1 MTFFSATARCVLPK
15 IRKNCFSSHYSEK
28 RTDQELYLA
37 LQRGE
42 IQCLRG
48 GKERIVGSRRNILH
62 T

>member
-1 MTFFSATARCVLPK
+1 MTFFSATAHCVLPK

-28 RTDQELYLA
+28 KDRPRALA

-42 IQCLRG
+42 IECVRG